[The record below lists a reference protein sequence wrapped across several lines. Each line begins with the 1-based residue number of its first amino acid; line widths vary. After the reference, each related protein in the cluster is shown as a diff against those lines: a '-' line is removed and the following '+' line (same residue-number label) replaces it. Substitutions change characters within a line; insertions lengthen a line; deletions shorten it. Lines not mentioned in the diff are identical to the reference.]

1 VSAFILIGADLLA
14 ISLLVFAVYFPR
26 HHRRDMIVA
35 FLGIN
40 TGVLGVTY
48 AMANAEISL
57 GFGLGIFAVLSIIRL
72 RSYEMNHVEIA
83 YYFVAIA
90 MGLLGGFPSSASG
103 LTLVLMGILV
113 FVVVVGDHPAL
124 LKSFRHQ
131 VVVLDRVITD
141 EAILKEL
148 LASTLGGKIH
158 SARVTR
164 VDLVRERMVCDVRF
178 SCVSSQPSL
187 TRTRVTSTVASR

>member
-103 LTLVLMGILV
+103 LTLVLMGILA

-178 SCVSSQPSL
+178 SCVSSQPSP

>member
-1 VSAFILIGADLLA
+1 MSAFILIGADLLA

>member
-1 VSAFILIGADLLA
+1 VSAFILIGADLCA

-35 FLGIN
+35 FLGVN
-40 TGVLGVTY
+40 AGVLGVTY

-90 MGLLGGFPSSASG
+90 MGLLGGFPSSAG
-103 LTLVLMGILV
+103 WLTLALMGILV
-113 FVVVVGDHPAL
+113 LVVVVGDHPAL
-124 LKSFRHQ
+124 FKSYRQ
-131 VVVLDRVITD
+131 QIVVLDRVVTD
-141 EAILKEL
+141 EEMRNAV
-148 LASTLGGKIH
+148 LASMLGGRIH
-158 SARVTR
+158 SSTVTR
-164 VDLVRERMVCDVRF
+164 VDLVRETMVCDVRF
-178 SCVSSQPSL
+178 SSEPSAPVSST
-187 TRTRVTSTVASR
+187 TRKASAAVSG

>member
-178 SCVSSQPSL
+178 SCVSSQPSP